1 LLLASV
7 EIQKDL
13 IGREKK
19 LGFVQWGLIDDQ
31 GPPQDLDC
39 HRALVVLWK
48 GLKGLD

>member
-1 LLLASV
+1 MLLASV
-7 EIQKDL
+7 QIQKDL

-19 LGFVQWGLIDDQ
+19 LGFVQCGLINDQ

-48 GLKGLD
+48 GLKSFD